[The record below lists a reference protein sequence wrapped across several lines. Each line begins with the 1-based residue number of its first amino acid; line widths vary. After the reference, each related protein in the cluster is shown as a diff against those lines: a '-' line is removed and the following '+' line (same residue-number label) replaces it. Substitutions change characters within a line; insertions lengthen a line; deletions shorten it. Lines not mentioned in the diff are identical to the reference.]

1 MLAEIFNSRRIRFTN
16 CPTEREWPPR
26 AKNETPKGTWPWH
39 YDIDDIKVHHITP
52 WYDDMMMWQ
61 LDLQCYNLT
70 YNLSQVVTGYLCNRS
85 LQHCSK
91 GIPKFALPSLKA
103 LKRWMN
109 LCNLSTIK
117 SRNKS
122 IYENQRRFKKSPEN
136 HPCLE
141 VPHWFFWSHL
151 RTKITRI
158 VLLTKCEENPSCF
171 IPKLSEFVS
180 QIFEWKSLSNY
191 KNSNVFVYMY
201 VYIYI
206 YVNLFWEFTN
216 ILIYALGLSLG
227 SQRIRQAPPVH
238 FAVRIQGQ
246 CLQA

>member
-39 YDIDDIKVHHITP
+39 YDIDDIKVHHITLITP
-52 WYDDMMMWQ
+52 WYDDVAAW
-61 LDLQCYNLT
+61 LT
-70 YNLSQVVTGYLCNRS
+70 TWHRLSQVVTGYLCNRS

-109 LCNLSTIK
+109 RMNRMIK
-117 SRNKS
+117 SRVFFS

-206 YVNLFWEFTN
+206 YIYVNLFWEFTN

-238 FAVRIQGQ
+238 FAVRIQGR